1 MSNTEGFETIA
12 QMKLNHLPNDAKL
25 ILQRQ
30 NGCMIPQDKFQFG
43 LPTTFVNPENKQTVW
58 NRGPSIQL
66 EQIPELIEML
76 SKVYEKYSGKNIKTS
91 MRKTNT
97 FADMTEEEE

>member
-1 MSNTEGFETIA
+1 MSTEGFETIS

-30 NGCMIPQDKFQFG
+30 KGGMIPKGKVQFG
-43 LPTTFVNPENKQTVW
+43 LPTTFVNPDNKQTVW

-66 EQIPELIEML
+66 EQIPELIYML
-76 SKVYEKYSGKNIKTS
+76 QKIYEKYSGCKLESKPQITC
-91 MRKTNT
+91 T
-97 FADMTEEEE
+97 FADMEEQ